1 MENSDGT
8 RPAAVWLGTGLIQL
22 DAGEPWFAD
31 QGLLRGWG
39 VFETMLAV
47 GDRVPAWSQH
57 WQRLERGARRL
68 GIPLLAQEVVRS
80 AVQQT
85 VQQAVQQALPQVAE
99 VLPVARAPRQGSTQG
114 RLRVRLT
121 LTAGAGAGVTE
132 AGAGPG
138 LVITA
143 SPCVGPQPWEQQAGV
158 TLLTY
163 PEPFETPI
171 ALRGCKHTSYL
182 PWLMAARWAEQHGAE
197 EALLVDGAG
206 QVSETSR
213 RNVFAWWEGRL
224 WTAPLSSGCL
234 PGVTRERALAL
245 AQQHGLEMSEELL
258 TLEQLRAAEYL
269 LLTSAVAGMQWVRE
283 WDGRPLSAPA
293 GEPRLLALARD
304 VHAAMLGE

>member
-1 MENSDGT
+1 MENAGGT
-8 RPAAVWLGTGLIQL
+8 RPTGVWLGTGLVQPGT
-22 DAGEPWFAD
+22 GEPWCSD

-39 VFETMLAV
+39 VFETLLAV

-57 WQRLERGARRL
+57 WQRLESGARRL
-68 GIPLLAQEVVRS
+68 GIPLLAQEFVRA

-85 VQQAVQQALPQVAE
+85 VQQAVHQAAE
-99 VLPVARAPRQGSTQG
+99 AMPVAREPRQGSTQV

-132 AGAGPG
+132 PGARPG
-138 LVITA
+138 LLITA
-143 SPCVGPQPWEQQAGV
+143 APCVGPQPWAQQAGV
-158 TLLTY
+158 KLLTY
-163 PEPFETPI
+163 PEPFETPL

-182 PWLMAARWAEQHGAE
+182 PWLMAARWAEQQGAE

-213 RNVFAWWEGRL
+213 RNVFAWREGRL

-234 PGVTRERALAL
+234 PGITRERVLTLAL
-245 AQQHGLEMSEELL
+245 RQGLDICEESL
-258 TLEQLRAAEYL
+258 TLDGLRAAEYL
-269 LLTSAVAGMQWVRE
+269 IVTSAVAGMQWVSD
-283 WDGRPLSAPA
+283 WDGRPLSSPA

-304 VHAAMLGE
+304 VHAALLGEG